1 MLDWESQATKVTL
14 TDIEDQVLAMRRRL
28 SEETASELAQAQVE
42 RMETVVPSNAA
53 TGKRLHTT
61 DSERDRELIQRQIDA
76 TDGHIDALVYKLYGL
91 SDDEIRIVEES
102 SRRA

>member
-1 MLDWESQATKVTL
+1 MAAMEQEIDRLLDWESQATKVTM

-53 TGKRLHTT
+53 TGKRLHRKGKKTG
-61 DSERDRELIQRQIDA
+61 SAKRVS
-76 TDGHIDALVYKLYGL
+76 G
-91 SDDEIRIVEES
+91 
-102 SRRA
+102 